1 LLFLRGGSVMHNQ
14 SVLLGQAWAE
24 ESRGETAYAAAPGI
38 LVAVS
43 PAPEN
48 APFPRWIDREGKVL
62 AEVDAVPSS
71 EVRLSPDGRWIAFR
85 KFTESGREIWLK
97 ESRSESEHRLT
108 SGSNAVDFVFHPDSK
123 KLAFGSDL
131 EGPFNIYTV
140 DVSSGERPQR
150 LTRSPH
156 RQFPKCW
163 GNGVLLYEE
172 ERPDQA
178 HDIVALPDNGEPFD
192 VVATRFDER
201 EPALS
206 PDGKWLAY
214 QSDQSG
220 AHRIYLK
227 AFPKGSPRILTEG
240 TEPAWTAQGHLIF
253 RQGDALVEIQNLEV
267 PSPRTLFT
275 HNFSRPGRRMWDLT
289 PDGQR
294 FLVLDRSSGPQ
305 EVEIWAVLNHPG
317 LR

>member
-1 LLFLRGGSVMHNQ
+1 
-14 SVLLGQAWAE
+14 
-24 ESRGETAYAAAPGI
+24 
-38 LVAVS
+38 
-43 PAPEN
+43 
-48 APFPRWIDREGKVL
+48 
-62 AEVDAVPSS
+62 
-71 EVRLSPDGRWIAFR
+71 
-85 KFTESGREIWLK
+85 
-97 ESRSESEHRLT
+97 
-108 SGSNAVDFVFHPDSK
+108 
-123 KLAFGSDL
+123 
-131 EGPFNIYTV
+131 
-140 DVSSGERPQR
+140 
-150 LTRSPH
+150 
-156 RQFPKCW
+156 
-163 GNGVLLYEE
+163 LLYEE